1 MGAFWDTDVLLK
13 LSAMDLLEETLQ
25 LLDVD
30 TTSVFVAPSAPHYIR
45 KKRNLQQRYGAEGL
59 ERARRFVNTVQI
71 VSTYDEST
79 LKLLSEVRD
88 IGSGEAILIAGAVQ
102 TQEFLFLTGD
112 KRALEALTQVEACKT
127 VVNQLQGRVVCLE
140 QIVLKSVQGGFT
152 QTQAKIA
159 SARECDTAIK
169 VAFGSGLQATQETVE
184 QALRHYIEDLR
195 RKTAGMLIDW

>member
-45 KKRNLQQRYGAEGL
+45 KKRNLQQRYGTEGL

-71 VSTYDEST
+71 VSTYDEGT

-88 IGSGEAILIAGAVQ
+88 IGSGKAILIAGVVRMQ
-102 TQEFLFLTGD
+102 QFLFLTGD
-112 KRALEALTQVEACKT
+112 KRALEALAA
-127 VVNQLQGRVVCLE
+127 GG
-140 QIVLKSVQGGFT
+140 SVQDC
-152 QTQAKIA
+152 
-159 SARECDTAIK
+159 REST
-169 VAFGSGLQATQETVE
+169 T
-184 QALRHYIEDLR
+184 R
-195 RKTAGMLIDW
+195 